1 MEVIPAID
9 ILGGKCVRL
18 YQGKYDRKTIYSDD
32 PVKVAEKWVKLG
44 ARRLHIVDLDG
55 ARTGIPVNLDVIET
69 IRSSVPS
76 LIQVGGG
83 IRSLEAAI
91 TMKSIGVER
100 IIVGTAAVEEKILIK
115 AICDKFG
122 SDYLVISVDA
132 RNEYVAVKGWLED
145 SQTPVCKL
153 IRDMSELGVTRF
165 MYTDITKDGTL
176 TEPNFN
182 AMRNL
187 IKLTKHPVIAAGGIS
202 TLDHIQ
208 RLSSLGIEAVI
219 VGKAI
224 YTGDIDFSDA
234 VRLNDK

>member
-1 MEVIPAID
+1 M
-9 ILGGKCVRL
+9 
-18 YQGKYDRKTIYSDD
+18 
-32 PVKVAEKWVKLG
+32 
-44 ARRLHIVDLDG
+44 
-55 ARTGIPVNLDVIET
+55 
-69 IRSSVPS
+69 
-76 LIQVGGG
+76 
-83 IRSLEAAI
+83 
-91 TMKSIGVER
+91 
-100 IIVGTAAVEEKILIK
+100 
-115 AICDKFG
+115 
-122 SDYLVISVDA
+122 ISVDA

>member
-9 ILGGKCVRL
+9 ILDGKCVRL
-18 YQGKYDRKTIYSDD
+18 YQGKYDKKTIYSDD
-32 PVKVAEKWVKLG
+32 PVKVAEKWVELG

-55 ARTGIPVNLDVIET
+55 ARTGVPVNLNVIET
-69 IRSSVPS
+69 IRNSVPA

-83 IRSLEAAI
+83 IRSLGTAI

-100 IIVGTAAVEEKILIK
+100 IIVGTAAVEETVLIE

-122 SDYLVISVDA
+122 SEYLVISVDA

-145 SQTPVCKL
+145 SRTPVYKL

-182 AMRNL
+182 AMCNL
-187 IKLTKHPVIAAGGIS
+187 MKLTKHPVIAAGGIS
-202 TLDHIQ
+202 TLDHIN

-224 YTGDIDFSDA
+224 YTGDIDFADA
-234 VRLNDK
+234 VRLNDN